1 MKLVSGTF
9 IRISP
14 ADQSVS
20 GTSLLKHRQWAMTHA
35 RGCSQCRYKR
45 CDCGYYNLH
54 RDVNNSLP
62 LHNSQLS
69 IINYQLSISVAPA
82 NALISVAQ
90 VVVVVRAAALVLTTI
105 LRGSALAIAGL
116 AAGERLHHRLGL

>member
-35 RGCSQCRYKR
+35 TGRAQCRYKR

-69 IINYQLSISVAPA
+69 IINYQLA
-82 NALISVAQ
+82 NALIPVSQ